1 MSPKEP
7 KTGQEPKAAP
17 GPAGG
22 RAARGTRSRPAPATA
37 RRTPDAGRGSRTE
50 RGTPARGT
58 RTGTPARASRTGTS
72 RTGTGRGEPAHQV
85 TGSARTGRSRAA
97 RPAGGTE
104 STGGTGGTAPRAAA
118 GTRAAP
124 AAKAR
129 RAPRSQAPRRTV
141 LTGLGVVAPNGIG
154 ADVFWKSTQEGITVL
169 DRISREGCEQLPLR
183 VGGEVRDLDPATVV
197 EQRFLVQ
204 TDRFT
209 HFAMAAAD
217 MALADARLGRADYE
231 ETPFEVGVVTAAG
244 SGGGEFGQRE
254 LQQLWG
260 RGSRFVGPYQ
270 SIAWFYAA
278 STGQISIRG
287 GFKGPCGV
295 VCSDEA
301 GGLDAFAHAAGAVAR
316 GTDAV
321 IVGSAEAPLA
331 PYSVVCQLGYP
342 DLSLCPDPA
351 RAYRP
356 FTEDAC
362 GFVPA
367 EGGAMLVAEE
377 ESAALR
383 RGVRPRAYVAG
394 HAATFTGPSRW
405 AESREGL
412 AHAVRGALRQAGCAP
427 EEIDVVFADALGV
440 PEADAAEALA
450 LTDALGAHG
459 ARVPVTAPKTGI
471 GRAYCG
477 GPVLDVATAVLAMEH
492 GLVPPT
498 PNVYDICHDID
509 LVTGRARVAEL
520 RTALVLSR
528 GLMGSNA
535 ALVLRAGPPA

>member
-1 MSPKEP
+1 MS
-7 KTGQEPKAAP
+7 
-17 GPAGG
+17 
-22 RAARGTRSRPAPATA
+22 SRNA
-37 RRTPDAGRGSRTE
+37 RRTV
-50 RGTPARGT
+50 
-58 RTGTPARASRTGTS
+58 
-72 RTGTGRGEPAHQV
+72 V
-85 TGSARTGRSRAA
+85 TGI
-97 RPAGGTE
+97 
-104 STGGTGGTAPRAAA
+104 
-118 GTRAAP
+118 
-124 AAKAR
+124 
-129 RAPRSQAPRRTV
+129 
-141 LTGLGVVAPNGIG
+141 GVIAPNGVG
-154 ADVFWKSTQEGITVL
+154 ADVFWKSTQEGICVL
-169 DRISREGCEQLPLR
+169 DRVTRVGCENLPLR
-183 VGGEVRDLDPATVV
+183 VAGEVRDLDPSTMV
-197 EQRFLVQ
+197 EGRYLVQ

-217 MALADARLGRADYE
+217 LALDDARLGRADYE
-231 ETPFEVGVVTAAG
+231 DSPYDVGVVTAAG

-254 LQQLWG
+254 LQRLWG
-260 RGSRFVGPYQ
+260 QGSRYVGPYQ

-295 VCSDEA
+295 VASDEA
-301 GGLDAFAHAAGAVAR
+301 GGLDAFAHAAAAVAR

-321 IVGSAEAPLA
+321 VVGSAEAPLA
-331 PYSVVCQLGYP
+331 PYSVVCQLGYE
-342 DLSLCPDPA
+342 DLSGCDDPA

-356 FTEDAC
+356 FTSDAC

-367 EGGAMLVAEE
+367 EGGAMLVVEE

-383 RGVRPRAYVAG
+383 RGAVPRAFVAG

-405 AESREGL
+405 QESREGL
-412 AHAVRGALRQAGCAP
+412 AMSIRGALDQAGCAP

-440 PEADAAEALA
+440 PAADRAEALA
-450 LTDALGAHG
+450 IADALGAHG
-459 ARVPVTAPKTGI
+459 RRVPVTAPKTGI

-498 PNVYDICHDID
+498 PNVFDVCHDID
-509 LVTGRARVAEL
+509 VVTGKARKAPL

-535 ALVLRAGPPA
+535 ALVVRSAADQGRRSAS